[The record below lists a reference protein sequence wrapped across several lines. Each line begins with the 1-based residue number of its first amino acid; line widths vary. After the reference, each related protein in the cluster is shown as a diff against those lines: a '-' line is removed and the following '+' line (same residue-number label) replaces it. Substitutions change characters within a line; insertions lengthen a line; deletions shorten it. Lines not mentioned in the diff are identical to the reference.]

1 MCNLEVSCQLPLAN
15 RSSRLQKSLLPIAI
29 PWCKALVWLSG
40 FCLFVCCVFCFVFV
54 CVYIFFFYFILS
66 YFDLKLSFSLWF
78 GAVCQFVA
86 CLCGIVSLAAC

>member
-29 PWCKALVWLSG
+29 HWCKALVWLSV
-40 FCLFVCCVFCFVFV
+40 FLFVVGLCFFCVCAR
-54 CVYIFFFYFILS
+54 FFFYFILF

-86 CLCGIVSLAAC
+86 CLCGIVFLAAC